1 MNILRQHKQQQ
12 NMSLDKSLNLFKI
25 LYNAACEG
33 NQSGL
38 HWLAFHLLFQWWG
51 NMCSAYCCLAVKMLV
66 ILTLFLPLF
75 SAKALGMA
83 ISLGM
88 HHGSVYIFDILCLW
102 LRTRAMKKMFL
113 YDTALVMDEF
123 KLLVTRTCLRSLLHW
138 FVIRAKAWQKAGTL
152 TPPVDIPWISL
163 KIVLAMKGGRWHRF
177 GLIYPECGWH
187 PGLISRNKLLPPF
200 SNQLQTPLK

>member
-1 MNILRQHKQQQ
+1 MPRDSSLTSRIDSCSCSCISRSASSLNYAISFQIKDYQVLNILRQHKQQQ

-152 TPPVDIPWISL
+152 TPP
-163 KIVLAMKGGRWHRF
+163 
-177 GLIYPECGWH
+177 CGH
-187 PGLISRNKLLPPF
+187 TLD
-200 SNQLQTPLK
+200 

>member
-1 MNILRQHKQQQ
+1 MPRDWSLTSRIDSCSCSCISRSASSLNYAISFQIKDYQVLNILRQHKQQQ

-102 LRTRAMKKMFL
+102 LRTRAMNKMFL

-152 TPPVDIPWISL
+152 TPP
-163 KIVLAMKGGRWHRF
+163 
-177 GLIYPECGWH
+177 CGH
-187 PGLISRNKLLPPF
+187 TLD
-200 SNQLQTPLK
+200 